1 MNARQNCG
9 VCHCRW
15 RCVFVFCLPERSFS
29 SAHPPLG
36 SPQLSQCQVPVSEID
51 SDAMRCDWK
60 SSLGYKENNTTPSA
74 REKTR
79 KRRVTRKEQKQD
91 GQFCRGTHSPLHRE
105 VSVPTASTTQYLD
118 RASCWIA
125 RFLECAPELWRV
137 PSSTAMQQ

>member
-1 MNARQNCG
+1 MRARTVACATVDGDAFLYFACRSDRFRVPTRHSEAHNC
-9 VCHCRW
+9 
-15 RCVFVFCLPERSFS
+15 P
-29 SAHPPLG
+29 
-36 SPQLSQCQVPVSEID
+36 QCQVPVSEID